1 MHQKSPG
8 EVGKAS
14 LGNPLKSRGTFEIT
28 CEEMVKIV
36 KIQEETIVRIFYL
49 WYNTISVNSLTKIVR
64 RSHLQWQKL
73 I

>member
-1 MHQKSPG
+1 VHQKSPG

-14 LGNPLKSRGTFEIT
+14 LGNSLKRRGTFEIT

>member
-36 KIQEETIVRIFYL
+36 KIQEETIVRIFHL